1 MWGETAWEG
10 ECARNASRQ
19 QTADSRQGPED
30 RGHQHSNQKPAAFN
44 QQPATSSIQPA
55 AHQEHRLNGRRAWRE
70 IIEHSRHGQLGD
82 AKGRAIET
90 KLVEHPG
97 RRELSRRESAH
108 RRRRR
113 WVCARDGVWSTDEA
127 TIKSQGVDRMKQ
139 RNGFAVRIAHLR
151 TREPVCHGGRTLWWS
166 VLEWWWHLQ
175 QAWHCRGEVIQ
186 CTARQRSTQ
195 ERDARTLTAL
205 SSESL
210 LRGGGVIPPFVTAKR
225 SVACGFGRLGSSRFE
240 ISRFLPHPFD
250 NGAGMYVL
258 SMQPVE
264 NVPAGVMPC
273 DGFTAGSRGAQE
285 GVAISA

>member
-1 MWGETAWEG
+1 MCSILG
-10 ECARNASRQ
+10 ARSWSKFAVLLAARQLSNVQASRKP
-19 QTADSRQGPED
+19 SR
-30 RGHQHSNQKPAAFN
+30 AA
-44 QQPATSSIQPA
+44 
-55 AHQEHRLNGRRAWRE
+55 QEHRLNGRRAWRE

-127 TIKSQGVDRMKQ
+127 TIKSQGVDRMN
-139 RNGFAVRIAHLR
+139 NGM
-151 TREPVCHGGRTLWWS
+151 
-166 VLEWWWHLQ
+166 VLLYGS
-175 QAWHCRGEVIQ
+175 R
-186 CTARQRSTQ
+186 
-195 ERDARTLTAL
+195 TAL

-264 NVPAGVMPC
+264 NVPAAVMPC